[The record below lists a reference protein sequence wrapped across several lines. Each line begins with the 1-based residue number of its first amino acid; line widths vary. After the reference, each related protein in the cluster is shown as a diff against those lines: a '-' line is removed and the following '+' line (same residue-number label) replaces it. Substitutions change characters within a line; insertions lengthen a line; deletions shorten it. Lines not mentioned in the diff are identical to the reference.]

1 MSTAGAIRTAR
12 QASPARTTG
21 PVRTA
26 PRLRVVSTPEN
37 LRSRGGLIALCLGLL
52 AVGLV
57 GLLVLTVGLSRGA
70 YDLRRLRA
78 GNLELA
84 DQRQA
89 LQEEI
94 AAVQAPQNLAAQAR
108 TLGMVP
114 APNVAVV
121 RRSDGAVLGEP
132 KAAAG
137 LPAPVVPHGRHGSQA
152 SAQPSTQG
160 KSAPSPGA
168 KPGATPGTAAPAD
181 AATTTGSAATKPA
194 PRTTS
199 ATKTTATSA
208 TETTTKTTGKT
219 TAKTT
224 GKTTAKTTG
233 TATQRTASTPAAGG

>member
-152 SAQPSTQG
+152 SAQPSAQPSTQG

-181 AATTTGSAATKPA
+181 AATTTGSAAAKPA

-199 ATKTTATSA
+199 AT
-208 TETTTKTTGKT
+208 
-219 TAKTT
+219 KTT

-233 TATQRTASTPAAGG
+233 TATPRTASTPAAGG